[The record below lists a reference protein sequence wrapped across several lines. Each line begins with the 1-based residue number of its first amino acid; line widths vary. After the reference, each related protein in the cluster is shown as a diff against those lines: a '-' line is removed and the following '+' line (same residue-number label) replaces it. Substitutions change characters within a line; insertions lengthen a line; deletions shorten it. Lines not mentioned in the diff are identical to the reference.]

1 MSANVPQ
8 RRNLIS
14 LAQQR
19 VHCGSTSDN
28 VDQPEGRRSAQG
40 GRGGGGRKQ
49 MRDEVKGVE
58 GTLLCIQ
65 HPEVSII
72 LGRYGGYK
80 VQSKVE

>member
-28 VDQPEGRRSAQG
+28 VDQPEGRRSA
-40 GRGGGGRKQ
+40 RGGEERERKQ

-72 LGRYGGYK
+72 PGRYGGN
-80 VQSKVE
+80 